1 MLELLRPRQWTK
13 NLLLF
18 AALVFAKELF
28 DAKSVFLASLG
39 FAAFCLASSSV
50 YIVNDLLDAELDRRH
65 PGKRNRPIASG
76 AISPGRAAAVAAV
89 LTAASLALAFWLAPA
104 FGMAAVLYVGLSHF
118 YSLVGKNVV
127 ILDVLLI
134 AVGFVIRAIAG
145 ALVIAVPISDWFIL
159 CTAFLAL
166 FLATSKRKAELVTLK
181 EEAGNTRP
189 VLERYT
195 ETSLNTYTAVTMAA
209 TLICYGLYVLDF
221 QEQAGSDS
229 RLLML
234 TFPAVIF
241 GVFRYHHLAETTG
254 MGDRPEEVLLR
265 DRPIQLCALVFA
277 LAAVTALY
285 LGGVTLP

>member
-1 MLELLRPRQWTK
+1 MLRLLRPRQWTK

-28 DAKSVFLASLG
+28 DADAVVLASLG

-50 YIVNDLLDAELDRRH
+50 YIINDLLDAERDRLH
-65 PGKRNRPIASG
+65 PDKRNRPIASG
-76 AISPGRAAAVAAV
+76 AISPGRAIVVAAA
-89 LTAASLALAFWLAPA
+89 LTVASLALAFWVAPA
-104 FGMAAVLYVGLSHF
+104 FGIAVILYVGLTHF

-134 AVGFVIRAIAG
+134 AFGFVIRGIAG
-145 ALVIAVPISDWFIL
+145 ALAIAVPISDWFIL
-159 CTAFLAL
+159 CMAFLAL
-166 FLATSKRKAELVTLK
+166 FLAVSKRKAELVTLK

-195 ETSLNTYTAVTMAA
+195 ETSLNTFIAVTMAA

-221 QEQAGSDS
+221 QKQAGSDS

-234 TFPAVIF
+234 TFPVVVF
-241 GVFRYHHLAETTG
+241 GVFRYHHLAETTSL
-254 MGDRPEEVLLR
+254 GDKPEEVLLR
-265 DRPIQLCALVFA
+265 DRPIQLSAIAFALV
-277 LAAVTALY
+277 AVTALY
-285 LGGVTLP
+285 LGV

>member
-1 MLELLRPRQWTK
+1 MFRLLRPRQWTK

-28 DAKSVFLASLG
+28 DADAVVLASLG

-50 YIVNDLLDAELDRRH
+50 YIVNDLLDAERDRLH
-65 PGKRNRPIASG
+65 PEKRNRPIASG
-76 AISPGRAAAVAAV
+76 AVSPGRAAVVAAV
-89 LTAASLALAFWLAPA
+89 LTVASLALAFWVAPA
-104 FGMAAVLYVGLSHF
+104 FGIAAILYVGLTHF

-134 AVGFVIRAIAG
+134 AFGFVIRGIAG
-145 ALVIAVPISDWFIL
+145 ALAIAVPISDWFIL
-159 CTAFLAL
+159 CMAFLAL
-166 FLATSKRKAELVTLK
+166 FLAVSKRKAELVTLK
-181 EEAGNTRP
+181 EEAWNTRP

-195 ETSLNTYTAVTMAA
+195 ETSLNTFTAVTMAA

-221 QEQAGSDS
+221 QKQAGSDS

-234 TFPAVIF
+234 TFPVVVF

-254 MGDRPEEVLLR
+254 MGDKPEEVLLR
-265 DRPIQLCALVFA
+265 DRPIQLSATAFALV
-277 LAAVTALY
+277 AVTALY
-285 LGGVTLP
+285 LGV

>member
-1 MLELLRPRQWTK
+1 MFRLLRPRQWTK

-28 DAKSVFLASLG
+28 DADALLLASLG

-50 YIVNDLLDAELDRRH
+50 YIINDLLDAERDRLH
-65 PGKRNRPIASG
+65 PDKRNRPIASG
-76 AISPGRAAAVAAV
+76 AVAPGRAVVVAAA
-89 LTAASLALAFWLAPA
+89 LTVASLALAFWVAPA
-104 FGMAAVLYVGLSHF
+104 FGIAVVLYVGLTHF

-134 AVGFVIRAIAG
+134 AFGFVIRAIAG
-145 ALVIAVPISDWFIL
+145 ALAIAVPISDWFIL
-159 CTAFLAL
+159 CMAFLAL
-166 FLATSKRKAELVTLK
+166 FLAVSKRKAELVALK

-195 ETSLNTYTAVTMAA
+195 ETSLDTYTAVTMAA

-221 QEQAGSDS
+221 QKQAGSDS

-234 TFPAVIF
+234 TVPVVIY

-254 MGDRPEEVLLR
+254 MGDKPEEVLLR
-265 DRPIQLCALVFA
+265 DRPIQLCALAFA
-277 LAAVTALY
+277 LVAVTALY
-285 LGGVTLP
+285 LGV